1 MPTNLRWLA
10 LAPVS
15 WLIGGTMFASSFERV
30 ERVPVLTNA
39 YNNQTQEVSFGVPT
53 TARMILQF
61 GGGAIAIGGTAAA
74 AFLAVGSGSDSKRD
88 SRSPNPIPGSNR
100 ERTEEHREL
109 IARTSGKRS
118 YPVGNRKHLTPPTAP
133 KPATTTHRTQPI
145 DDEVFESDLWQS
157 HPESGNNSAP
167 VPTPE
172 PIVLSGY
179 GNKTQAQGEQPEINL
194 VQQAAVFGCGQNSDN
209 IKVHLLI
216 PAITQSGKTSTLC
229 GMIRE
234 VSQICPDVIWHG
246 VDPKGSVFLG
256 LERLCHSDG
265 FPVIVGIDLDKP
277 NVGVSM
283 TVELL
288 RRALS
293 EQTQRKKARQRA
305 MQTGQV
311 YDPSPY
317 IVILDEW
324 PAILKAAKDCDLTSG
339 TKHRSTIVQLA
350 ETLAFVGLEDKIFL
364 WIVSQSPYVSQ
375 LGFDG
380 SVSAQFCTFA
390 IGRGYNMKSI
400 EVCKKAI
407 ERSTSDEAQKAQL
420 FAKLKKLSEA
430 RPSHPVCFSSAGGLI
445 AYAPDL
451 KDIQR
456 QQLFRAA
463 DSTDDEDIAHLR
475 SLSPHAIALEF
486 NQFLEQNR
494 PDETEDEEL

>member
-1 MPTNLRWLA
+1 MPTNLKWLA

-30 ERVPVLTNA
+30 ERVPVLTNP
-39 YNNQTQEVSFGVPT
+39 YNNQTQEVTFGVPT
-53 TARMILQF
+53 TARMILQL

-74 AFLAVGSGSDSKRD
+74 AFLGVGSGLDSKRD
-88 SRSPNPIPGSNR
+88 SNEQTRR
-100 ERTEEHREL
+100 ERLKTSIPATGNQPKAMP
-109 IARTSGKRS
+109 IA
-118 YPVGNRKHLTPPTAP
+118 TAP
-133 KPATTTHRTQPI
+133 QIQPPRPSNNHESLNEHHT
-145 DDEVFESDLWQS
+145 DSALSSDLWQS
-157 HPESGNNSAP
+157 HEPMEHPNHQAPTETKPDGLPES
-167 VPTPE
+167 
-172 PIVLSGY
+172 IVLSGY
-179 GNKTQAQGEQPEINL
+179 GNKTEAKPEQPELNL

-234 VSQICPDVIWHG
+234 VVQICPDVIWHG

-256 LERLCHSDG
+256 LERLCHADG
-265 FPVIVGIDLDKP
+265 FPVIVSIDLDKP
-277 NVGVSM
+277 SVGVSM
-283 TVELL
+283 AVELL
-288 RRALS
+288 RRAIA
-293 EQTQRKKARQRA
+293 EQTQRKKQRQKA
-305 MQTGQV
+305 MQSGQV

-317 IVILDEW
+317 ILILDEW
-324 PAILKAAKDCDLTSG
+324 PALLKAAKDCDLING
-339 TKHRSTIVQLA
+339 TKHRQTIIQLA

-390 IGRGYNMKSI
+390 IGRGFNMKSI

-420 FAKLKKLSEA
+420 FAKLKKLTQA
-430 RPSHPVCFSSAGGLI
+430 RPYHPVCFSSAGGLI

-456 QQLFRAA
+456 QQLFRAE
-463 DSTDDEDIAHLR
+463 STDNEDLAHLR
-475 SLSPHAIALEF
+475 SLSPQAIALEF
-486 NQFLEQNR
+486 NQFLEQHRLNEAED
-494 PDETEDEEL
+494 DEL